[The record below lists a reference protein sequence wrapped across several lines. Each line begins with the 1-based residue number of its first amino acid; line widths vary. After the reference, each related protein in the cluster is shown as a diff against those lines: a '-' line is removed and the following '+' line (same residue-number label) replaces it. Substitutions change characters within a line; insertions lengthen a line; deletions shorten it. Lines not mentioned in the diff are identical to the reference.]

1 MKVCNF
7 VRIKHWFSGLIMNQ
21 LRRLSNHYLG
31 VSPKRT
37 RDRVALPEDY
47 RQKPVTGEVAVQ
59 PRWPSMIEPWWKATL
74 AILPTFLVTRVIF
87 LLLTYFGLVLFTVPN
102 YSMRVLSPIDFLYSW
117 SHWDVHRY
125 TTIASQGYVT
135 PEYAAFFP
143 LFPFL
148 EHVVSLVIGN
158 VIMAGMLIS
167 NIAFLGTL
175 IVLYRLV
182 EVEFDGDTAGRATL
196 YLAVFPTALFFFA
209 AYNES
214 LFLFLML
221 SSFYAMR
228 RGLWW
233 PAGLFGGLATL
244 TRSLGLLLLVAF
256 LYEFVR
262 QVLPQVRLAWRER
275 RHWQALKPLSN
286 LLASLLIPL
295 GLGIYAYYLSQ
306 RFNDPLAFS
315 HAETHWRVGPFP
327 PWYAPYEAVK
337 SISILSPYTFSTVH
351 NIIDLT
357 ALMLFFVLLILC
369 FVGPGRFAMS
379 QWSML
384 VFGLMALMYP
394 LFFPGMPSVV
404 GLAYDVLPSTQ
415 RFILEIFPCFI
426 MLARLGRRSWFHQGY
441 LLLALPLLAF
451 FVLQFITG
459 HWTV

>member
-1 MKVCNF
+1 
-7 VRIKHWFSGLIMNQ
+7 MNE

-31 VSPKRT
+31 VSSRRT
-37 RDRVALPEDY
+37 QDQVAIPEDY
-47 RQKPVTGEVAVQ
+47 AQKPVAGEVAIQ
-59 PRWPSMIEPWWKATL
+59 PRWQSMIEPWWKAAL
-74 AILPTFLVTRVIF
+74 AVLPTFLVTRVIF
-87 LLLTYFGLVLFTVPN
+87 LLLTYFGVVLFTVPN
-102 YSMRVLSPIDFLYSW
+102 YSIHALSPIDFLYSW

-125 TTIASQGYVT
+125 ATIASRGYVT
-135 PEYAAFFP
+135 PEYSAFFP
-143 LFPFL
+143 LFPLL
-148 EHVVSLVIGN
+148 EQVVSLVTRN
-158 VIMAGMLIS
+158 VIVAGMLIS

-175 IVLYRLV
+175 IVLYRFV
-182 EVEFDGDTAGRATL
+182 EVEFDGDTAGRTTL

-256 LYEFVR
+256 LYEFVL
-262 QVLPQVRLAWRER
+262 QVLPRVRLAWHEQ
-275 RHWQALKPLSN
+275 RHWQVLKLLSN

-315 HAETHWRVGPFP
+315 HVQSHWRVGPFP
-327 PWYAPYEAVK
+327 PWHAPYLAIR
-337 SISILSPYTFSTVH
+337 SILALSPYTFSTTH

-357 ALMLFFVLLILC
+357 ALVLFFALLMLC
-369 FVGPGRFAMS
+369 FVGPERFAVS

-394 LFFPGMPSVV
+394 LFFPGIPSGV

-415 RFILEIFPCFI
+415 RFMLEIFPCFI
-426 MLARLGRRSWFHQGY
+426 MLARLGRRSWWNQAY

>member
-1 MKVCNF
+1 MKEC
-7 VRIKHWFSGLIMNQ
+7 
-21 LRRLSNHYLG
+21 LRRFYKTQFLG
-31 VSPKRT
+31 VSFMQT
-37 RDRVALPEDY
+37 RGRVE
-47 RQKPVTGEVAVQ
+47 KPSHEIRAAVAGEETIQ
-59 PRWPSMIEPWWKATL
+59 PRWQSMIRPWWNATL
-74 AILPTFLVTRVIF
+74 AVLPTFLVTRII
-87 LLLTYFGLVLFTVPN
+87 LILLTYFGVVLFTVPN
-102 YSMRVLSPIDFLYSW
+102 YSIHALSPIDFLYSW

-125 TTIASQGYVT
+125 ATIASQGYVT
-135 PEYAAFFP
+135 PEYSAFFP
-143 LFPFL
+143 LFPLL
-148 EHVVSLVIGN
+148 EHVVSLLTGDV
-158 VIMAGMLIS
+158 VAAGMLIS

-175 IVLYRLV
+175 IVLYRFV
-182 EVEFDGDTAGRATL
+182 EAEFDNDTARRTTL

-221 SSFYAMR
+221 LSFYTMR

-233 PAGLFGGLATL
+233 AAGLSGGLATL
-244 TRSLGLLLLVAF
+244 TRSIGLLLLVVF
-256 LYEFVR
+256 LYELVR
-262 QVLPQVRLAWRER
+262 QGWAQVRLAWDER
-275 RHWQALKPLSN
+275 RHWQVLKLLSN

-315 HAETHWRVGPFP
+315 HVERHWRVGPFP
-327 PWYAPYEAVK
+327 PWHAPYLATR
-337 SISILSPYTFSTVH
+337 SILALSPYTFSTTH

-357 ALMLFFVLLILC
+357 AFVLFFALLMLC
-369 FVGPGRFAMS
+369 FVGPERFAGS

-394 LFFPGMPSVV
+394 LFFPGIPSGA

-415 RFILEIFPCFI
+415 RFMLEIFPCFI
-426 MLARLGRRSWFHQGY
+426 LLARLGRRSWFHQAY

-459 HWTV
+459 HWTA